1 MTIFKTYWK
10 IVKKN
15 IGIII
20 LYTVMLLVFG
30 TMNLKANKNSFE
42 FISSKPDIIIVNNSS
57 GIITDNLISYLKTN
71 ANVKNITNEND
82 IDDAVFFR
90 DANYVIYIPK
100 DFETKLESGKEVNI
114 DIKTNNSYDSY
125 IASELLNRYLDVFS
139 KYMNLYNDKILAIQK
154 LDNTLNKKADVVI
167 ENKTS
172 LNSKT
177 SLFYNFSSYS
187 IMAIVIYIICL
198 VLSSFNDEKI
208 SKRTNVSGMNYK
220 TFNNYLYISSFTFTF
235 IIFIVYLILSFLI
248 LKSSILNINGILY
261 GLNMFIF
268 FIVSFT
274 MAILISNLVKSKGAI
289 SGVVNV
295 ISLGSAFLC
304 GAFIPVK
311 YMPSFALKI
320 AHIFPTFYFIDNNE
334 YIASIQNFDK
344 ASYDFVL
351 KNFIIM
357 IVFIIFF
364 LILNTLVTRFKRKVN

>member
-1 MTIFKTYWK
+1 MTVFKTYWK

-71 ANVKNITNEND
+71 ANVKNITDEND

-100 DFETKLESGKEVNI
+100 EFENKIENGKEFNI

-125 IASELLNRYLDVFS
+125 IASELLNKYLNVFS

-198 VLSSFNDEKI
+198 VLSSF
-208 SKRTNVSGMNYK
+208 T
-220 TFNNYLYISSFTFTF
+220 
-235 IIFIVYLILSFLI
+235 
-248 LKSSILNINGILY
+248 
-261 GLNMFIF
+261 
-268 FIVSFT
+268 
-274 MAILISNLVKSKGAI
+274 
-289 SGVVNV
+289 
-295 ISLGSAFLC
+295 
-304 GAFIPVK
+304 
-311 YMPSFALKI
+311 
-320 AHIFPTFYFIDNNE
+320 
-334 YIASIQNFDK
+334 
-344 ASYDFVL
+344 
-351 KNFIIM
+351 
-357 IVFIIFF
+357 
-364 LILNTLVTRFKRKVN
+364 

>member
-71 ANVKNITNEND
+71 ANVKNITDEND

-100 DFETKLESGKEVNI
+100 EFENKIENGKEFNI

-125 IASELLNRYLDVFS
+125 IASELLNKYLDVFS
-139 KYMNLYNDKILAIQK
+139 KYMNLYNDKVLAIQK
-154 LDNTLNKKADVVI
+154 LDNTLNKKAGVVI
-167 ENKTS
+167 ENKTN

-208 SKRTNVSGMNYK
+208 SKRTSVSGMNYK

-248 LKSSILNINGILY
+248 LKNSILNINGFLY
-261 GLNMFIF
+261 SLNMFIF

-334 YIASIQNFDK
+334 YIASLQNFDK
-344 ASYDFVL
+344 ASYEFVL

-357 IVFIIFF
+357 IIFIIFF

>member
-71 ANVKNITNEND
+71 ANVKNITDEND

-100 DFETKLESGKEVNI
+100 EFENKIENGKEFNI

-125 IASELLNRYLDVFS
+125 IASELLNKYLDVFS

-167 ENKTS
+167 ESKTN

-208 SKRTNVSGMNYK
+208 SKRTSVSGMNYK

-261 GLNMFIF
+261 SLNMFIF

-304 GAFIPVK
+304 GAFIPIK

-334 YIASIQNFDK
+334 YIASLQNFDK
-344 ASYDFVL
+344 ASYELVL

-357 IVFIIFF
+357 IIFVMIF
-364 LILNTLVTRFKRKVN
+364 LILNSLVTRFKRKVN

>member
-71 ANVKNITNEND
+71 ANVKNITHEND

-100 DFETKLESGKEVNI
+100 EFENKIENGKEFNI

-125 IASELLNRYLDVFS
+125 IASELLNKYLDVFS

-154 LDNTLNKKADVVI
+154 LDNTLNKKASVVI

-208 SKRTNVSGMNYK
+208 NKRTSVSGMNYK

-261 GLNMFIF
+261 SLNMFIF

-334 YIASIQNFDK
+334 YIASLQNFDK
-344 ASYDFVL
+344 ASYEFVL

-357 IVFIIFF
+357 IIFVMIF
-364 LILNTLVTRFKRKVN
+364 LILNSLVTRFKRKVN

>member
-71 ANVKNITNEND
+71 ANVKNITDEND

-100 DFETKLESGKEVNI
+100 EFENKIENGKEFNI

-125 IASELLNRYLDVFS
+125 IASELLNKYLDVFS

-154 LDNTLNKKADVVI
+154 LDNTLNKKTSVVI
-167 ENKTS
+167 ENKTN

-208 SKRTNVSGMNYK
+208 SKRTSVSGMNYK

-248 LKSSILNINGILY
+248 LKSTILNINGILY
-261 GLNMFIF
+261 SLNMFIF

-334 YIASIQNFDK
+334 YITSIQNFDK
-344 ASYDFVL
+344 VSYEFVL

-357 IVFIIFF
+357 IIFIIFF

>member
-100 DFETKLESGKEVNI
+100 EFENKIENGKEFNI

-154 LDNTLNKKADVVI
+154 LDNTLNKKASVVI
-167 ENKTS
+167 ESKTN

-334 YIASIQNFDK
+334 YIASLQNFDK
-344 ASYDFVL
+344 ASYEFVL

>member
-57 GIITDNLISYLKTN
+57 GIVTDNLISYLKTN
-71 ANVKNITNEND
+71 ANVKNITDEND

-90 DANYVIYIPK
+90 DTNYVIYIPK
-100 DFETKLESGKEVNI
+100 EFENKIENGKEFNI

-125 IASELLNRYLDVFS
+125 IASELLNKYLDVFS

-154 LDNTLNKKADVVI
+154 LDNTLNKKASVVI
-167 ENKTS
+167 ENKTN
-172 LNSKT
+172 LNSRT

-208 SKRTNVSGMNYK
+208 SKRTSVSGMNYK

-235 IIFIVYLILSFLI
+235 IIFIIYLILSFLI
-248 LKSSILNINGILY
+248 LKNSILNINGILY
-261 GLNMFIF
+261 SLNMFIF

-334 YIASIQNFDK
+334 YIASLQNFDK
-344 ASYDFVL
+344 ASYEFVL

-364 LILNTLVTRFKRKVN
+364 LILNSLVTRFKRKAN

>member
-1 MTIFKTYWK
+1 MTVFKTYWK

-30 TMNLKANKNSFE
+30 TMNLKTNKNSFE
-42 FISSKPDIIIVNNSS
+42 FVSSKPDIIIVNNSS
-57 GIITDNLISYLKTN
+57 GVITDNLISYLKTN
-71 ANVKNITNEND
+71 ANVKNITDETNV
-82 IDDAVFFR
+82 DDAVFFR

-125 IASELLNRYLDVFS
+125 IASELLTKYLDVFS
-139 KYMNLYNDKILAIQK
+139 KYMNLYNDKITATQK
-154 LDNTLNKKADVVI
+154 LDHTLNKKSNVVI
-167 ENKTS
+167 ASETN

-220 TFNNYLYISSFTFTF
+220 MVNNYLYISSFSFTF
-235 IIFIVYLILSFLI
+235 IIFAIYLILSFAI
-248 LKSSILNINGILY
+248 LKSSILNINGLLY
-261 GLNMFIF
+261 SLNMFIF

-274 MAILISNLVKSKGAI
+274 MSILISNLVKSKGAI

-334 YIASIQNFDK
+334 YIASLQNFDK
-344 ASYDFVL
+344 ASYEFVL

-357 IVFIIFF
+357 IIFVMIF
-364 LILNTLVTRFKRKVN
+364 LILNSLVTRLKRKVN

>member
-42 FISSKPDIIIVNNSS
+42 YISSKPDIIIVNNSS

-71 ANVKNITNEND
+71 ANVKNITDEND

-100 DFETKLESGKEVNI
+100 EFENKIENGKEFNI

-125 IASELLNRYLDVFS
+125 IASELLNKYLDVFS

-172 LNSKT
+172 LNTKT

-208 SKRTNVSGMNYK
+208 SKRTSLSGMNYK

-248 LKSSILNINGILY
+248 LKNSILNINGILY
-261 GLNMFIF
+261 SLNMFIF

-334 YIASIQNFDK
+334 YIASLQNFDK
-344 ASYDFVL
+344 ASYEFVL

-357 IVFIIFF
+357 IIFIIFF

>member
-1 MTIFKTYWK
+1 MTVFKTYWK

-42 FISSKPDIIIVNNSS
+42 FISSKPDIIIVNNSN

-71 ANVKNITNEND
+71 ANVKNITDEND

-100 DFETKLESGKEVNI
+100 EFENKIENGKEFNI
-114 DIKTNNSYDSY
+114 DIKTNDSYDSY
-125 IASELLNRYLDVFS
+125 IASELLNKYLNVFS

-208 SKRTNVSGMNYK
+208 SKRTSVSGMNYK

-261 GLNMFIF
+261 SLNMFIF

-334 YIASIQNFDK
+334 YIASLQNFDK
-344 ASYDFVL
+344 ASYEFVL

-357 IVFIIFF
+357 IIFIIFF
-364 LILNTLVTRFKRKVN
+364 LILNTLLTRFKRKVN

>member
-71 ANVKNITNEND
+71 ANVKNITDEND

-100 DFETKLESGKEVNI
+100 DFETKLESGKEFNI

-154 LDNTLNKKADVVI
+154 LDNTLNKKASVVI
-167 ENKTS
+167 ESKTN

-208 SKRTNVSGMNYK
+208 SKRTSVSGMNYK

-344 ASYDFVL
+344 ASYEFVL

-364 LILNTLVTRFKRKVN
+364 LILNTLVTRLKRKVN

>member
-71 ANVKNITNEND
+71 ANVKNITDEND

-100 DFETKLESGKEVNI
+100 EFENKIENGKEFNI

-125 IASELLNRYLDVFS
+125 IASELLNKYLDVFS
-139 KYMNLYNDKILAIQK
+139 KYMNLYNYKILAIQK
-154 LDNTLNKKADVVI
+154 LDNTLNKKASVVI
-167 ENKTS
+167 ENKTN

-208 SKRTNVSGMNYK
+208 SKRTSVSGMNYK

-248 LKSSILNINGILY
+248 LKSTILNINGILY
-261 GLNMFIF
+261 SLNMFIF

-334 YIASIQNFDK
+334 YITSIQNFDK
-344 ASYDFVL
+344 VSYEFVL

-357 IVFIIFF
+357 IIFIIFF

>member
-1 MTIFKTYWK
+1 MTVFKTYWK

-71 ANVKNITNEND
+71 ANVKNIADEND

-100 DFETKLESGKEVNI
+100 EFENKIENGKEFNI

-154 LDNTLNKKADVVI
+154 LDNTLNKKASVVI
-167 ENKTS
+167 ESKTN

-208 SKRTNVSGMNYK
+208 SKRTSVSGMNYK

-334 YIASIQNFDK
+334 YIASLQNFDK

-357 IVFIIFF
+357 TVFIIFF

>member
-100 DFETKLESGKEVNI
+100 EFENKIENGKEFNI

-167 ENKTS
+167 ENKTN

-357 IVFIIFF
+357 TVFIIFF

>member
-1 MTIFKTYWK
+1 MTVFKTYWK

-30 TMNLKANKNSFE
+30 TMNLKTNKNSFE
-42 FISSKPDIIIVNNSS
+42 YVSSKPDIIIVNNSS

-71 ANVKNITNEND
+71 ANVKNITDEND

-100 DFETKLESGKEVNI
+100 EFENKIENGKEFNI

-125 IASELLNRYLDVFS
+125 IASELLNKYLDVFS
-139 KYMNLYNDKILAIQK
+139 KYMNLYHDKILAIQK
-154 LDNTLNKKADVVI
+154 LDNTLNKRAGVVI
-167 ENKTS
+167 ENKTN

-261 GLNMFIF
+261 SLNMFIF

-274 MAILISNLVKSKGAI
+274 MAILISNIVKSKGAI

-334 YIASIQNFDK
+334 YIASLQNFDK
-344 ASYDFVL
+344 ASYEFVL

-357 IVFIIFF
+357 IIFVMIF
-364 LILNTLVTRFKRKVN
+364 LILNSLVTRFKRKVN

>member
-71 ANVKNITNEND
+71 ANVKNITDEND

-100 DFETKLESGKEVNI
+100 EFENKIENGKEFNI
-114 DIKTNNSYDSY
+114 DIKTNDSYDSY
-125 IASELLNRYLDVFS
+125 IASELLNKYLDVFS

-208 SKRTNVSGMNYK
+208 SKRTSVSGMNYK

-261 GLNMFIF
+261 SLNMFIF

-334 YIASIQNFDK
+334 YIASLQNFDK
-344 ASYDFVL
+344 ASYKFVL

-357 IVFIIFF
+357 IIFIIFF

>member
-100 DFETKLESGKEVNI
+100 EFENKIENGKEFNI

-261 GLNMFIF
+261 SLNMFIF
-268 FIVSFT
+268 FIVCFT

-357 IVFIIFF
+357 TVFIIFF
-364 LILNTLVTRFKRKVN
+364 LILNTLVTRLKRKVN

>member
-71 ANVKNITNEND
+71 ANVKNITDEND

-100 DFETKLESGKEVNI
+100 EFENKIENGKEFNI

-125 IASELLNRYLDVFS
+125 IASELLNKYLDVFS

-154 LDNTLNKKADVVI
+154 LDNTLNKKVDVVI
-167 ENKTS
+167 ESKTS

-208 SKRTNVSGMNYK
+208 SKRTSVSGMNYK
-220 TFNNYLYISSFTFTF
+220 TFNNYLYMSSFTFTF

-248 LKSSILNINGILY
+248 LKNSILNINGILY
-261 GLNMFIF
+261 SLNMFIF

-334 YIASIQNFDK
+334 YIASLQNFDK
-344 ASYDFVL
+344 VSYEFVL

-357 IVFIIFF
+357 IIFVMIF
-364 LILNTLVTRFKRKVN
+364 LILNSLVTRFKRKVN

>member
-71 ANVKNITNEND
+71 ANVKNITDEND

-100 DFETKLESGKEVNI
+100 EFENKIENGKEFNI

-125 IASELLNRYLDVFS
+125 IASELLNKYLDVFS

-154 LDNTLNKKADVVI
+154 LDNTLNKKASVVI

-208 SKRTNVSGMNYK
+208 SKRTGVSGMNYK

-261 GLNMFIF
+261 SLNMFIF

-311 YMPSFALKI
+311 YMLSFALKI

-334 YIASIQNFDK
+334 YIASLQNFDK
-344 ASYDFVL
+344 ASYEFVL

-357 IVFIIFF
+357 IIFTIFF
-364 LILNTLVTRFKRKVN
+364 LILNTLVTRFKRKAN

>member
-71 ANVKNITNEND
+71 ANVKNITDEND

-100 DFETKLESGKEVNI
+100 EFENKIENGKEFNI

-125 IASELLNRYLDVFS
+125 IASELLNKYLDVFS

-172 LNSKT
+172 LNTKT

-208 SKRTNVSGMNYK
+208 SKRTSLSGMNYK

-248 LKSSILNINGILY
+248 LKNSILNINGFLY
-261 GLNMFIF
+261 SLNMFIF

-334 YIASIQNFDK
+334 YIASLQNFDK
-344 ASYDFVL
+344 ASYEFVL
-351 KNFIIM
+351 KNLIIM
-357 IVFIIFF
+357 IIFVMIF
-364 LILNTLVTRFKRKVN
+364 LILNTLVTRFKRKAN

>member
-100 DFETKLESGKEVNI
+100 EFENKIENGKEFNI

-167 ENKTS
+167 ENKTN

-261 GLNMFIF
+261 SLNMFIF

-320 AHIFPTFYFIDNNE
+320 AHIFPTFYFIYNNE
-334 YIASIQNFDK
+334 YIASLQNFDK
-344 ASYDFVL
+344 VSYEFVL

>member
-1 MTIFKTYWK
+1 MTVFKTYWK

-30 TMNLKANKNSFE
+30 TMNLKTNKNSFE
-42 FISSKPDIIIVNNSS
+42 FVSSKPDIIIVNNSS
-57 GIITDNLISYLKTN
+57 GVITDNLISYLKTN
-71 ANVKNITNEND
+71 ANVKNITDETD
-82 IDDAVFFR
+82 VDDAVFFR

-125 IASELLNRYLDVFS
+125 IASELLTKYLDVFS
-139 KYMNLYNDKILAIQK
+139 KYMNLYNDKITATQK
-154 LDNTLNKKADVVI
+154 LDHTLNKKSNVVI
-167 ENKTS
+167 ASETN

-220 TFNNYLYISSFTFTF
+220 MVNNYLYISSFSFTF
-235 IIFIVYLILSFLI
+235 IIFAIYLILSFAI
-248 LKSSILNINGILY
+248 LKSSILNINGLLY
-261 GLNMFIF
+261 SLNMFIF

-274 MAILISNLVKSKGAI
+274 MSILISNLVKSKGAI

-334 YIASIQNFDK
+334 YIASLQNFDK
-344 ASYDFVL
+344 ASYEFVL

-357 IVFIIFF
+357 IIFVMIF
-364 LILNTLVTRFKRKVN
+364 LILNSLVTRLKRKVN

>member
-71 ANVKNITNEND
+71 ANVKNITDEND

-100 DFETKLESGKEVNI
+100 EFENKIENGKEFNI

-125 IASELLNRYLDVFS
+125 IASELLNKYLDVFS

-154 LDNTLNKKADVVI
+154 LDNTLNKKASVVI
-167 ENKTS
+167 ENKTN

-208 SKRTNVSGMNYK
+208 SKRTSVSGMNYK

-248 LKSSILNINGILY
+248 LKSTILNINGILY
-261 GLNMFIF
+261 SLNMFIF

-311 YMPSFALKI
+311 YMTSFALKI

-334 YIASIQNFDK
+334 YIASLQNFDK
-344 ASYDFVL
+344 SSYEFVL

-357 IVFIIFF
+357 IIFIIFF

>member
-1 MTIFKTYWK
+1 MTVFKTYWK

-30 TMNLKANKNSFE
+30 TMNLKTNKNSFE
-42 FISSKPDIIIVNNSS
+42 FVSSKPDIIIVNNSN

-71 ANVKNITNEND
+71 ANVKNITDETD

-100 DFETKLESGKEVNI
+100 EFESKLESGKEVNI
-114 DIKTNNSYDSY
+114 NIKTNNSYDSY
-125 IASELLNRYLDVFS
+125 IASELLNKYLDVFL
-139 KYMNLYNDKILAIQK
+139 KYMNLYNDKVLAIQK
-154 LDNTLNKKADVVI
+154 LDNTLNKKAGVVI
-167 ENKTS
+167 ENKTN

-248 LKSSILNINGILY
+248 LKSNILNINGFLY
-261 GLNMFIF
+261 SLNMFIF

-334 YIASIQNFDK
+334 YIASLQNFDK
-344 ASYDFVL
+344 ASYEFVL

-357 IVFIIFF
+357 IIFIIFF
-364 LILNTLVTRFKRKVN
+364 LILNTLLTRYKRKVN

>member
-71 ANVKNITNEND
+71 ANVKNITDEND

-100 DFETKLESGKEVNI
+100 EFENKIENGKEFNI

-125 IASELLNRYLDVFS
+125 IASELLNKYLDVFS

-172 LNSKT
+172 LNTKT

-208 SKRTNVSGMNYK
+208 SKRTSVSGMNYK

-261 GLNMFIF
+261 SLNMFIF

-274 MAILISNLVKSKGAI
+274 MAILISNLVKSKDAI

-334 YIASIQNFDK
+334 YIASLQNFDK
-344 ASYDFVL
+344 ASYEFVL

-357 IVFIIFF
+357 IIFIIFF
-364 LILNTLVTRFKRKVN
+364 LILNTLVTRFKRKAN

>member
-71 ANVKNITNEND
+71 ANVKNITDEND

-100 DFETKLESGKEVNI
+100 EFENKIENGKEFNI

-125 IASELLNRYLDVFS
+125 IASELLNKYLDVFS
-139 KYMNLYNDKILAIQK
+139 KYMNLYHDKILAIQK

-167 ENKTS
+167 ESKTN

-208 SKRTNVSGMNYK
+208 SKRTSVSGMNYK

-261 GLNMFIF
+261 SLNMFIF

-334 YIASIQNFDK
+334 YITSIQNFDK
-344 ASYDFVL
+344 VSYEFVL

-357 IVFIIFF
+357 IIFIIFF

>member
-71 ANVKNITNEND
+71 ANVKNITDEND

-100 DFETKLESGKEVNI
+100 EFENKIENGKEFNI

-125 IASELLNRYLDVFS
+125 IASELLNKYLDVFS

-248 LKSSILNINGILY
+248 LKSTILNINGILY
-261 GLNMFIF
+261 SLNMFIF

-334 YIASIQNFDK
+334 YIASLQNFDK
-344 ASYDFVL
+344 SSYEFVL

-364 LILNTLVTRFKRKVN
+364 LILNSLVTRFKRKVN

>member
-71 ANVKNITNEND
+71 ANVKNITDEND

-90 DANYVIYIPK
+90 YANYVIYIPK
-100 DFETKLESGKEVNI
+100 EFENKIENGKEFNI

-125 IASELLNRYLDVFS
+125 IASELLNKYLDVFS
-139 KYMNLYNDKILAIQK
+139 KYMNLYNNKILAIQK
-154 LDNTLNKKADVVI
+154 LDNTLNKKTSVVI
-167 ENKTS
+167 ENKTN

-208 SKRTNVSGMNYK
+208 SKRTSVSGMNYK
-220 TFNNYLYISSFTFTF
+220 TFNKYLYISSFTFTF

-261 GLNMFIF
+261 SLNMFIF

-334 YIASIQNFDK
+334 YIASLQNFDK
-344 ASYDFVL
+344 ASYEFVL
-351 KNFIIM
+351 KNLIIM
-357 IVFIIFF
+357 IIFVMIF
-364 LILNTLVTRFKRKVN
+364 LILNSLVTRFKRKVN

>member
-30 TMNLKANKNSFE
+30 TMNLKTNKNSFE
-42 FISSKPDIIIVNNSS
+42 YVSSKPDIIIVNNSS

-71 ANVKNITNEND
+71 ANVKNITDEND

-100 DFETKLESGKEVNI
+100 DFESKLENGKEFNI

-125 IASELLNRYLDVFS
+125 IASELLNKYLDVFS

-172 LNSKT
+172 LNTKT

-208 SKRTNVSGMNYK
+208 SKRTSLSGMNYK
-220 TFNNYLYISSFTFTF
+220 TFNNYLYISSFTFTI

-248 LKSSILNINGILY
+248 LKNSILNINGFLY
-261 GLNMFIF
+261 SLNMFIF

-334 YIASIQNFDK
+334 YIASLQNFDK
-344 ASYDFVL
+344 ASYEFVL
-351 KNFIIM
+351 KNLIIM
-357 IVFIIFF
+357 IIFVMIF
-364 LILNTLVTRFKRKVN
+364 LILNTLVTRFKRKAN

>member
-30 TMNLKANKNSFE
+30 TMNLKTNKNSFE
-42 FISSKPDIIIVNNSS
+42 FVSSKPDIIIVNNSS
-57 GIITDNLISYLKTN
+57 GVITDNLISYLKTN
-71 ANVKNITNEND
+71 ANVKNITDETD
-82 IDDAVFFR
+82 VDDAVFFR

-125 IASELLNRYLDVFS
+125 IASELLTKYLDVFS
-139 KYMNLYNDKILAIQK
+139 KYMNLYNDKITATQK
-154 LDNTLNKKADVVI
+154 LDHTLNKKSNVVI
-167 ENKTS
+167 ASETN

-220 TFNNYLYISSFTFTF
+220 MVNNYLYISSFSFTF
-235 IIFIVYLILSFLI
+235 IIFAIYLILSFAI
-248 LKSSILNINGILY
+248 LKSSILNINGLLY
-261 GLNMFIF
+261 SLNMFIF

-274 MAILISNLVKSKGAI
+274 MSILISNLVKSKGAI

-334 YIASIQNFDK
+334 YIASLQNFDK
-344 ASYDFVL
+344 ASYEFVL

-357 IVFIIFF
+357 IIFVMIF
-364 LILNTLVTRFKRKVN
+364 LILNSLVTRLKRKVN

>member
-71 ANVKNITNEND
+71 ANVKNITYEND

-100 DFETKLESGKEVNI
+100 EFENKIENGKEFNI

-125 IASELLNRYLDVFS
+125 IASELVNKYLDVFS

-154 LDNTLNKKADVVI
+154 LDNTLNKKTSVVI
-167 ENKTS
+167 ENKTN

-208 SKRTNVSGMNYK
+208 SKRTSVSGMNYK
-220 TFNNYLYISSFTFTF
+220 TFNKYLYISSFTFTF

-261 GLNMFIF
+261 SLNMFIF

-334 YIASIQNFDK
+334 YITSIQNFDK
-344 ASYDFVL
+344 ASYEFVL

-357 IVFIIFF
+357 IIFIIFF

>member
-100 DFETKLESGKEVNI
+100 EFENKIENGKEFNI

-125 IASELLNRYLDVFS
+125 IASELLNKYLDVFS

-154 LDNTLNKKADVVI
+154 LDNTLNKKASVVI
-167 ENKTS
+167 ESKTN

-261 GLNMFIF
+261 SLNMFIF

-274 MAILISNLVKSKGAI
+274 TAILISNLVKSKGAI

-344 ASYDFVL
+344 ASYEFVL

>member
-100 DFETKLESGKEVNI
+100 EFENKIENGKEFNI

-154 LDNTLNKKADVVI
+154 LDNTLNKKASVVI
-167 ENKTS
+167 ESKTN

-261 GLNMFIF
+261 SLNMFIF

-334 YIASIQNFDK
+334 YIASLQNFDK

>member
-71 ANVKNITNEND
+71 ANVKNITDEND

-100 DFETKLESGKEVNI
+100 EFENKIENGKEFNI

-167 ENKTS
+167 ENKTN

-261 GLNMFIF
+261 SLNMFIF

-344 ASYDFVL
+344 VSYEFVL

>member
-71 ANVKNITNEND
+71 ANVKNIADEND

-100 DFETKLESGKEVNI
+100 EFENKIENGKEFNI

-167 ENKTS
+167 ENKTN

-334 YIASIQNFDK
+334 YIASLQNFDK

-357 IVFIIFF
+357 TVFIIFF

>member
-1 MTIFKTYWK
+1 MTVFKTYWK

-154 LDNTLNKKADVVI
+154 LDNTLNKKASVVI
-167 ENKTS
+167 ESKTN

-334 YIASIQNFDK
+334 YIASLQNFDK
-344 ASYDFVL
+344 VSYEFVL

>member
-100 DFETKLESGKEVNI
+100 EFENKIENGKEFNI

-154 LDNTLNKKADVVI
+154 LDNTLNKKASVII

-220 TFNNYLYISSFTFTF
+220 TFNNYLYISSFSFTF

-334 YIASIQNFDK
+334 YIASLQNFDK

-357 IVFIIFF
+357 TVFIIFF

>member
-10 IVKKN
+10 IVRKN

-71 ANVKNITNEND
+71 ANVKNITDEND

-100 DFETKLESGKEVNI
+100 EFENKIENGKEFNI

-125 IASELLNRYLDVFS
+125 IASELLNKYLDVFS

-167 ENKTS
+167 ESKTN

-208 SKRTNVSGMNYK
+208 SKRTSVSGMNYK
-220 TFNNYLYISSFTFTF
+220 TFNNYLYMSSFTFTF

-248 LKSSILNINGILY
+248 LKSSILNINGFLY
-261 GLNMFIF
+261 SLNMFIF

-334 YIASIQNFDK
+334 YIASLQIFDK
-344 ASYDFVL
+344 ASYEFVL

-357 IVFIIFF
+357 IIFVMIF
-364 LILNTLVTRFKRKVN
+364 LILNSLVTRFKRKVN

>member
-42 FISSKPDIIIVNNSS
+42 FINSKPDIIIVNNSS

-71 ANVKNITNEND
+71 ANVKNIADEND

-100 DFETKLESGKEVNI
+100 EFENKIENGKEFNI

-154 LDNTLNKKADVVI
+154 LDNTLNKKASVVI
-167 ENKTS
+167 ESKTN

-261 GLNMFIF
+261 SLNMFIF

-334 YIASIQNFDK
+334 YIASLQNFDK
-344 ASYDFVL
+344 ASYEFVL

>member
-71 ANVKNITNEND
+71 ANVKNITDEND

-100 DFETKLESGKEVNI
+100 EFENKIENGKEFNI

-154 LDNTLNKKADVVI
+154 LDNTLNKKASVVI
-167 ENKTS
+167 ESKTN

-261 GLNMFIF
+261 SLNMFIF

-334 YIASIQNFDK
+334 YIASLQNFDK
-344 ASYDFVL
+344 ASYEFVL